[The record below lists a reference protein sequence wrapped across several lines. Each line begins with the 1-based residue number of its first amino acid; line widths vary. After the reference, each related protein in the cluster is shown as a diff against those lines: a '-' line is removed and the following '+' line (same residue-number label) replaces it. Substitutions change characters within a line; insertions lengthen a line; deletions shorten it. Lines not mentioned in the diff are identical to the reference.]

1 MVSKRDFKG
10 SSGRIERARDAG
22 AALAL
27 EAIVFLDM
35 ANIRY
40 LVGFTGSDG
49 ALIVGEKSNYLLV
62 DGRYTSQARR
72 EAHDAE
78 IREYRDKVE
87 GIASVIEG
95 EGWKNV
101 GIESMAVTLHDYIKL
116 RDRLEGRD
124 LRCLAEEV
132 ASLRAVK
139 DTAEVD
145 RVKEAIRVSSCAF
158 LSVLAGLRPGVE
170 EREVALELEYQIRR
184 GGAENV
190 SFETIVA
197 SGENSAMP
205 HARPGRRRL
214 ETGDLVVIDYGA
226 VCEGYCSDE
235 TCTVAVGDVSER
247 QREVYG
253 IVKEAHDRAIAAVR
267 AGVACSEI
275 DRVAR
280 NFLAER
286 GLEKHFSHGT
296 GHGVGLCVHEEP
308 RLSCLSKD
316 RLEPGMIVT
325 VEPGIYLPGSWG
337 IRIEDMVIVEEE
349 GCEILTTVSKDLQV
363 VG

>member
-1 MVSKRDFKG
+1 MVFKRDFKDAQ
-10 SSGRIERARDAG
+10 GRIERVRG
-22 AALAL
+22 TAATLAL
-27 EAIVFLDM
+27 EAILFLDM

-40 LVGFTGSDG
+40 LVGFTGSEG
-49 ALIVGEKSNYLLV
+49 ALIVGKKNNYLLV

-78 IREYRDKVE
+78 VREYRDKVE

-95 EGWKNV
+95 EGWENC

-116 RDRLEGRD
+116 RDRLGGRE

-139 DTAEVD
+139 DAAEVD
-145 RVKEAIRVSSCAF
+145 KVKEAIRVSSCAF

-170 EREVALELEYQIRR
+170 ERDVALELEYQIRR

-214 ETGDLVVIDYGA
+214 EAGDLVVIDYGA
-226 VCEGYCSDE
+226 ICEGYCSDE
-235 TCTVAVGDVSER
+235 TCTVAVGDVSDR

-296 GHGVGLCVHEEP
+296 GHGVGLRVHEEP
-308 RLSCLSKD
+308 RLSYLSKD
-316 RLEPGMIVT
+316 HLEPGMIVT
-325 VEPGIYLPGSWG
+325 VEPGVYLPGSWG
-337 IRIEDMVIVEEE
+337 IRIEDMVVVEEE
-349 GCEILTTVSKDLQV
+349 GCKVLTTIPKYLRV